1 MNMKKDQQSA
11 DDHEEVKNANI
22 GLQAFSEEEEDVS
35 GGQLGGLKE
44 DGDNVVP
51 SEQNPVETV
60 STQQLDKK

>member
-1 MNMKKDQQSA
+1 MNMKKDQKSA

-22 GLQAFSEEEEDVS
+22 GLQALSEEEEDVS

-60 STQQLDKK
+60 NTQQSDKK